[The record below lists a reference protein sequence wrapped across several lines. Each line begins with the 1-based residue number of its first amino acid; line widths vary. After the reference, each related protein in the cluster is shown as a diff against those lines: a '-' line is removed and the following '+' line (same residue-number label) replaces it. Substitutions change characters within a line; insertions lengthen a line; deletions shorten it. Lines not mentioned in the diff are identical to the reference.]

1 MVLLSLAV
9 PKISWLDDIAKAAKT
24 RISRGMV
31 LDLLLICNYFVI
43 LLAVL

>member
-1 MVLLSLAV
+1 MVPLSLVV
-9 PKISWLDDIAKAAKT
+9 PKISWLDEMAKAAKT